1 MLPGDYAIQVVFYT
15 GSSLTTID
23 SWCWD
28 HHEKTD
34 SGEFPPIESS
44 KRILHIRS
52 DDLHYDN
59 ESALDFRQTGF
70 LIPVQFELPNYVTR
84 VPTVLLFASNY
95 FKENNTTV
103 KSSIVWNLT
112 KTCNRVS

>member
-34 SGEFPPIESS
+34 SGEFQPIESS